1 MLVLVVE
8 DEKDHLGFIKEALTE
23 SPPDDCG
30 WRISLQNRGMDYR
43 ALALGDIVEASS
55 KVEAIN
61 KLKNNQIYDLLI
73 LDLRIPE
80 SVPSGGVPKD
90 FVPDNPDVL
99 HGFDVLKFI
108 RDPDFPYYLPVVIF
122 SGYVNPNKPGYTQL
136 QLLLDCGDVPS
147 PDEVLSKVEE
157 STFYQHLLPSTIPH
171 GATGGQALRF
181 SRDLFQSKVAPFLVD
196 LTSDDEARLEGVH
209 VFIPSNGNST
219 RRVLRQLKRLARSTP
234 VGRPLPDVLM
244 LGENGVGKTTFARA
258 YHALRRHGGPRLR
271 FHDVDLGSLD
281 VSGSAPNLMLFGG
294 TDFNASY
301 SLGAF
306 AKCTCYRR
314 QDDAALVRFTGG
326 RGSQEFEENPPDPAA
341 DVRMGANDY
350 PGDHYDIDF
359 EGSGTLFLDE
369 VVNIQPEIQSMLLQ
383 AIGYDLE
390 RRFVY
395 TTGQQ
400 SWRVPVGPT
409 LVFATRKD
417 IDQHRDE
424 ERVGHDNKWSGT
436 LDYLYRIDQ
445 ARVTIP
451 PLRHRREEAIQILQ
465 QLVLDRT
472 GNAQIEIDKTVQE
485 MFEKS
490 LQFKNNVADLRRI
503 ADQVTPEDHSITW
516 RHVKGVW
523 EREHPRR
530 PLSASPRA
538 SAWGKEECAKYVG
551 DVHSGAKRA
560 TSLSSIPEREVTS
573 DLSAYHLALYVFGFS
588 GDRWP
593 NKTETEKLFGETVES
608 FKMAAS
614 RLRDKLFGVKKCAS
628 AEMRQDLARFRA
640 GELNPKR

>member
-8 DEKDHLGFIKEALTE
+8 DEENHRTFVKEALTQ
-23 SPPDDCG
+23 SPADDCA
-30 WRISLQNRGMDYR
+30 WLASLQNRGMDYR
-43 ALALGDIVEASS
+43 PLSPDDIVEASS
-55 KVEAIN
+55 RAEALEA
-61 KLKNNQIYDLLI
+61 LKSDQIFDLLI

-80 SVPSGGVPKD
+80 SVPPLKLASDYLPE
-90 FVPDNPDVL
+90 DVNL
-99 HGFDVLKFI
+99 LYGFDILRFI
-108 RDPDFPYYLPVVIF
+108 RGPEFPYYLPVVVF
-122 SGYVNPNKPGYTQL
+122 SGYVDPAKPGYTQL
-136 QLLLDCGDVPS
+136 QLLLDSGDVPS
-147 PDEVLSKVEE
+147 PDEVLSKAEE
-157 STFYQHLLPSTIPH
+157 SKFYQHVLPSSFQHAPA
-171 GATGGQALRF
+171 GSQSVRYN
-181 SRDLFQSKVAPFLVD
+181 RELFQSKVAPFLVD
-196 LTSDDEARLEGVH
+196 LTSDDEDRLEGVH
-209 VFIPSNGNST
+209 VFIPNKGNAS

-234 VGRPLPDVLM
+234 TGRPLPDVLM

-271 FHDVDLGSLD
+271 FHDIDLGSLD
-281 VSGSAPNLMLFGG
+281 LAGSAPNLMLFGG
-294 TDFNASY
+294 TDFNGSY

-314 QDDAALVRFTGG
+314 LTDRALVRFTGG
-326 RGSQEFEENPPDPAA
+326 RGSQEFEEDLEPPAV
-341 DVRMGANDY
+341 DVRMGRTEY
-350 PGDHYDIDF
+350 PGDDYDIDF

-383 AIGYDLE
+383 AIGYNLE

-400 SWRVPVGPT
+400 SLRVPVGPT

-417 IDQHRDE
+417 IDLRRDE
-424 ERVGHDNKWSGT
+424 ARVVEVSKWSGT
-436 LDYLYRIDQ
+436 IDYLYRIDQ

-472 GNAQIEIDKTVQE
+472 GNSEIEIDRTVQE
-485 MFEKS
+485 MFEKG

-503 ADQVTPEDHSITW
+503 ADQVTPEDQSITW

-530 PLSASPRA
+530 PLSASPRS

-551 DVHSGAKRA
+551 DLKSGAKKA

-573 DLSAYHLALYVFGFS
+573 DLSAYHLALYVFGMS
-588 GDRWP
+588 GERWP
-593 NKTETEKLFGETVES
+593 DKAETEKIFGETVES
-608 FKMAAS
+608 FKMATS
-614 RLRDKLFGVKKCAS
+614 RLRSKLFGAKKCGS

-640 GELNPKR
+640 GELYPQL